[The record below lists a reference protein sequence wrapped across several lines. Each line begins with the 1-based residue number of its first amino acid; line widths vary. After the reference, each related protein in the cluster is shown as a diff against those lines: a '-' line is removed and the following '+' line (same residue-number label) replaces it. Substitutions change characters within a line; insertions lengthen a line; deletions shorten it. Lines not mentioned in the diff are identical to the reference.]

1 MSWGEYVAVV
11 VSLLI
16 LLVCRLT
23 GVYVLGRPAVPPPR
37 RPRLDELD
45 MLPDDDPS
53 ATEGNGLDS
62 S

>member
-1 MSWGEYVAVV
+1 MAVV